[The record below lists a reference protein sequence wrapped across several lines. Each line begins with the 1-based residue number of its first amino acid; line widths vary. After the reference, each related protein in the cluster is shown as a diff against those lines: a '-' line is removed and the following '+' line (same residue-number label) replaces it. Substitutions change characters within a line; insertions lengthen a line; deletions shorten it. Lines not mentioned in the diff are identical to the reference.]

1 MIQPL
6 CGQKW
11 MDKHYHDY
19 SQEDIDALTMEVILP
34 NNQIIKLSGHTKRK
48 KVKDLMKHKV
58 KLGR

>member
-1 MIQPL
+1 
-6 CGQKW
+6 